1 MQAQQEKLWTRS
13 LIVLMGVN
21 FCSALSFYLIM
32 VKITEFAIATYGV
45 TPSVGGLTITA
56 YVISAL
62 FTRIFFGRKIDIWG
76 VKRSLVMGAAV
87 NTVAMLMYLL
97 PLSFEALMVVRLVHG
112 FSFALMT
119 GASSAGAA
127 LVIPRSRYGE
137 GIGYYSMMQ
146 ALATGVGPF
155 VAILITNLFGGY
167 FPMFACAAVVAALAL
182 ISLPL
187 LKIPRNVHL
196 LGTTRRDAGKAA
208 DKDDAA
214 GRANGSDEAANG
226 TEDVASG
233 AEAAASG
240 TAADQPADS
249 PRQNALMRA
258 IGSYV
263 QLSVVPIASV
273 LFMAYLGYAGILSFI
288 TSYADASGLSDAV
301 TLYFVV
307 YAAVIFV
314 TRPPIGRYVDR
325 KGENT
330 AIYCSLGSL
339 VVGFIVLAF
348 ASNGVMLLLSAAL
361 IGFGIG
367 ATQSVIQAVIA
378 RDTPPTEIGRANST
392 FMMSMDL
399 GSGIGPV
406 VIGAFIPLIGYSACY
421 LVLAIVSACAIAV
434 YYVVHGRKQPRRP

>member
-155 VAILITNLFGGY
+155 VAILITNVFGGY

-182 ISLPL
+182 ASLPL
-187 LKIPRNVHL
+187 LEIPRNVHL
-196 LGTTRRDAGKAA
+196 LGTTQQETG
-208 DKDDAA
+208 KDDAA
-214 GRANGSDEAANG
+214 GKANGSDEAASG
-226 TEDVASG
+226 TDSAASG
-233 AEAAASG
+233 ADAAASG
-240 TAADQPADS
+240 DTANQPADS
-249 PRQNALMRA
+249 PKQNALMRA

-288 TSYADASGLSDAV
+288 TSYADERGLSDAV

-325 KGENT
+325 KGENV

-339 VVGFIVLAF
+339 AIGFIVLAF
-348 ASNGVMLLLSAAL
+348 AGNGVMLLLSAAL

-378 RDTPPTEIGRANST
+378 RDTPPSELGRANST

-421 LVLAIVSACAIAV
+421 LVLALVSACAIVV